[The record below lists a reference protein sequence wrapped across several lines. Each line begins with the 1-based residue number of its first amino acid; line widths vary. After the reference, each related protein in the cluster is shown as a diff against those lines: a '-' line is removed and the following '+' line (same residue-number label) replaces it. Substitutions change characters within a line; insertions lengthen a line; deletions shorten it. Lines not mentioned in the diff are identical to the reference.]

1 MTLRVLPQNLIN
13 QIAAGEVVE
22 RPAAALK
29 ELVENAL
36 DAGATKVDVNL
47 RDGGRT
53 LLSVTDDGKGMTP
66 DELTLAVERHA
77 TSKLPDDDLFNIG
90 FMGFRGEALPSI
102 GSVSRMRLTSRVRGS
117 ENAWTLVVEGGAK
130 GAPEPAAHPYGT
142 RVEVRDLFYATPAR
156 LKFLKTART
165 EQMYA
170 REIMDRLAM
179 ARPDVG
185 FTLSGD
191 NNKTILNYPAC
202 EGDLFDARLKRLGA
216 VMGREFQDNAL
227 QIEAE
232 REGIRLTGY
241 AGVPTLNRGN
251 AQMQFMFVNGRPVK
265 DRLLQGAVRG
275 AYQDFLARDRH
286 PLLALFFELSP
297 RDVDVNVHPGKTEVR
312 FRDPGMVRGLIVGAL
327 KHALAGAGHRAS
339 TTVADMALGAV
350 RREGEGPSLPYG
362 GGARS
367 GGGSGFNIGQY
378 QPNVPGHAAIERN
391 YAAQAPM
398 ENPGNYG
405 GLFDRGRE
413 FGGSG
418 GSANIAGGEGG
429 FAAAAAAA
437 LSGGYDAA
445 APSARIDNIADEG
458 KFVDHPLGAARGQ
471 VHANYIIAQ
480 TRDGL
485 VIVDQ
490 HAAHERIVYERMK
503 ADLAESGVKRQGLL
517 LPEVVELDEASAD
530 RIADRADEFAE
541 LGLVIEPF
549 GPGAIVVREVPAMLG
564 KVDVSA
570 LVRDMADEIAELGQG
585 MALKDRL
592 MYVCATMA
600 CHGSVRSGR
609 KLNADEMNALLR
621 QMEATPHSGQCNHG
635 RPTYVELKLNDIEK
649 MFGRR

>member
-36 DAGATKVDVNL
+36 DAGATRVDVNL

-66 DELTLAVERHA
+66 NELALAVERHA

-117 ENAWTLVVEGGAK
+117 ENAWTLSVEGGAK
-130 GAPEPAAHPYGT
+130 GEPEPAAHPYGT

-286 PLLALFFELSP
+286 PLLALFFELTP

-312 FRDPGMVRGLIVGAL
+312 FRDPGLVRGLIVGAL

-362 GGARS
+362 GGHRTGA
-367 GGGSGFNIGQY
+367 GSGFNIGQY
-378 QPNVPGHAAIERN
+378 QPSVPGHAAIERS

-398 ENPGNYG
+398 ENQGNYG

-413 FGGSG
+413 FGRPD
-418 GSANIAGGEGG
+418 GSANMAGGG
-429 FAAAAAAA
+429 FAA
-437 LSGGYDAA
+437 AA
-445 APSARIDNIADEG
+445 APSARIDNITDEG

-503 ADLAESGVKRQGLL
+503 ADLAENGVKRQGLL

-530 RIADRADEFAE
+530 RIADRAEEFAE

-549 GPGAIVVREVPAMLG
+549 GPGAIVVREVPALLG
-564 KVDVSA
+564 KVDVGA

-635 RPTYVELKLNDIEK
+635 RPTYVELKLHDIEK

>member
-1 MTLRVLPQNLIN
+1 MTLRVLSQNLIN

-36 DAGATKVDVNL
+36 DAGATRVDVNL

-53 LLSVTDDGKGMTP
+53 LLSITDDGKGMTP
-66 DELTLAVERHA
+66 DELSLAVERHA
-77 TSKLPDDDLFNIG
+77 TSKLPDDDLFNIA

-102 GSVSRMRLTSRVRGS
+102 GSVSRMRLTSRVRGA
-117 ENAWTLVVEGGAK
+117 ENAWTLLIEGGTK
-130 GAPEPAAHPYGT
+130 GEVEPAAHPFGT

-191 NNKTILNYPAC
+191 NNKAILNYPAC

-251 AQMQFMFVNGRPVK
+251 AQMQFLFVNGRPVK

-327 KHALAGAGHRAS
+327 KHALAAAGHRAS
-339 TTVADMALGAV
+339 TTVADMALGAA

-362 GGARS
+362 GSRSAS
-367 GGGSGFNIGQY
+367 GGASGYNFGSY
-378 QPNVPGHAAIERN
+378 QPNHPSAGDVQRD
-391 YAAQAPM
+391 YAAQAPTS
-398 ENPGNYG
+398 GG
-405 GLFDRGRE
+405 GLFDRGRD
-413 FGGSG
+413 F
-418 GSANIAGGEGG
+418 AGGVVDSNGG
-429 FAAAAAAA
+429 FAAAAAHA
-437 LSGGYDAA
+437 LAGGYASA
-445 APSARIDNIADEG
+445 APSARIDMTDET

-503 ADLAESGVKRQGLL
+503 ADLAENGVKRQGLL
-517 LPEVVELDEASAD
+517 LPEVVEMDEASAE
-530 RIADRADEFAE
+530 RVADRAEEFGE

-549 GPGAIVVREVPAMLG
+549 GPGALVVREVPAMLG
-564 KVDVSA
+564 KVDVA
-570 LVRDMADEIAELGQG
+570 GLVRDLADEIVEMGQG

-635 RPTYVELKLNDIEK
+635 RPTYVELKLHDIEK